1 MNNTKSTQTAGDIL
15 RGIAYLSADVDQ
27 VKIASE
33 MMMRSN
39 GRAMTAPA
47 TSEEKWNQV
56 LLRNQRKHFLLE
68 DLEKMIS
75 ELQAIKD
82 SVENLWS

>member
-1 MNNTKSTQTAGDIL
+1 
-15 RGIAYLSADVDQ
+15 
-27 VKIASE
+27 

>member
-33 MMMRSN
+33 MMRSN
-39 GRAMTAPA
+39 GRAMPAPA